1 MDNKNFKKQ
10 DMEILKAIKENQRQ
24 KRLKD
29 KEESKKESEV
39 FIEGDL
45 YDFVDGY
52 FYEDRLYM
60 KIPKDFVDMAKEIK
74 DIKYPYIDRPEI
86 IKTDKNSEID
96 ITFKIIDQDITE
108 DRVHELTL
116 GMKTMLKRMNPSNLI
131 LSEGLKNINS
141 KNIGFLEMKTTAIDG
156 YIYNL
161 IFFMVFEGKVLMG
174 KVACIYDKHKIWK
187 DLGFMMMD
195 SVKVLY

>member
-1 MDNKNFKKQ
+1 MDNKDFKKQ

-187 DLGFMMMD
+187 ELGFMMMD

>member
-1 MDNKNFKKQ
+1 MDNKDFKKQ

-116 GMKTMLKRMNPSNLI
+116 GMKTMLKRMNTSNLI

-187 DLGFMMMD
+187 ELGFMMMD

>member
-1 MDNKNFKKQ
+1 MDNKDFKKQ
-10 DMEILKAIKENQRQ
+10 DMDILKAIKENQRQ

>member
-1 MDNKNFKKQ
+1 MDNKDFKKQ
-10 DMEILKAIKENQRQ
+10 DMDILKAIKENQRQ

-174 KVACIYDKHKIWK
+174 KVACLYDKHKIWK